1 MWLHGWFEV
10 QDKKQGETMK
20 IYRYAKD
27 NPDDVFELIVN
38 DGISLKSIYA
48 IRSIAKRQMD
58 SCGVHYSKTT
68 YSIRC
73 VPNRSF
79 CERWEN
85 EAHRAERDRVVGWR
99 KAIPYEVGLN
109 AFTKLSEIIKKI
121 SSESEEDV
129 VETYESIRQFIE
141 DRAME
146 DEN

>member
-1 MWLHGWFEV
+1 
-10 QDKKQGETMK
+10 MK
-20 IYRYAKD
+20 IYRYSKD

-38 DGISLKSIYA
+38 DGVSLKSIYA
-48 IRSIAKRQMD
+48 IHSIAQRQPD

-85 EAHRAERDRVVGWR
+85 EAHRAERDRAGWR
-99 KAIPYEVGLN
+99 TIIPYQVGLE
-109 AFTKLSEIIKKI
+109 AFTKFAEIIKKI

-141 DRAME
+141 DKAME
-146 DEN
+146 DATETRP